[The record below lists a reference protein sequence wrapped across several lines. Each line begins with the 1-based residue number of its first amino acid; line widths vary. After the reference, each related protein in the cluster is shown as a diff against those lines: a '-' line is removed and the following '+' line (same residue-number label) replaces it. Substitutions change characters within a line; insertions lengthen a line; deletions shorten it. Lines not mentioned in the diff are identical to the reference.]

1 MNRKKKLTVNQL
13 AVGNLKMRKKQ
24 YTVLIVGIILSIA
37 FSASI
42 LFFFTASRES
52 TKERRLNRV
61 GEQQFIV
68 LDSENKDFLSD
79 LYSVSSDVQTATAK
93 NVAFVYLTEEEREHG
108 MCVAVA
114 DEAFRTMTR
123 QTLASGRLPVSEGE
137 IAVEVSALSKMQ
149 LDVAVG
155 DTFTVFAEIPDGNG
169 GVFETQEQTYTLV
182 GILTDKR
189 RSLRLEHGWIR
200 EYYSVYNDYPAAYL
214 ADGETVAPGGKAVQL
229 TYGKWDQSTGKMVT
243 KLYNETAFTEQEVSH
258 NTEFF
263 YDGYY
268 ITEDTAGF
276 DTLYTLCFLGVVLVV
291 GSCFGIVSAFN
302 MNLQERRR
310 QIGLLRAVGTTKRQ
324 IVNIFGREA
333 FLIAL
338 CSVPAGLLI
347 SYVGVFIIVKIMG
360 DGYSFKPAWYVFAL
374 SALLGIAVVMLAA
387 ILPLLYATRIT
398 PMQALRNTDISVRM
412 KHKKIKMKT
421 EFRAPQL
428 LASREI
434 RLRGVKQSGMAVFLS
449 FGILLATLGT
459 SALLEEFSDTFR
471 NPTDFFIGAQQSY
484 LYGWINVDD
493 DAQWFT
499 ENDVNRV
506 RANPY
511 VEDVYVS
518 RATNVC
524 LDAGMPTPYML
535 QCAGRYAYEFPD
547 LTEDFDTT
555 ITFAPDAA
563 EMVVLPQMQEFLN
576 NLELPETAF
585 TFPLIVVD
593 DKAAEALLEV
603 CYEGKGDMD
612 DIHAGK
618 QVIMIAPKGYYMQM
632 HPSGGW
638 GSNSITARTTQKELD
653 NATRV
658 VYKDAF
664 YPGDKM
670 TLHWLNGPL
679 EYEEY
684 LGTDKIK
691 HIVKEIEI
699 GAVADGAGIDSM
711 QEYHSQGIYN
721 TTCVVTTE
729 RGMRALGIDAG
740 VRNMDVNLIDNTD
753 ETAQTTVKTLLD
765 EVGTR
770 VNYYYLFSNYE
781 WAQEMRQDRAEVVIM
796 LFALLALFFCITAA
810 TLCNTTNARIRENKR
825 IIGTLRAVGA
835 SAADLRKIYWLQYL
849 YVFGIGCGVGYG
861 GTALFR
867 FGIFVYEKIMQT
879 TFFMHSI
886 TLWPSFVFVGAL
898 LAVCV
903 LNLAVRLRR
912 ETKNSIVENIRE
924 L

>member
-1 MNRKKKLTVNQL
+1 MNRKHKLTVNQL

-24 YTVLIVGIILSIA
+24 YIVLIVGIILSIA

-42 LFFFTASRES
+42 LFFYTASRES
-52 TKERRLNRV
+52 TEERRKENL

-68 LDSENKDFLSD
+68 FDSEGIDLSA
-79 LYSVSSDVQTATAK
+79 LYKVNPNLETATVK
-93 NVAFVYLTEEEREHG
+93 NVAFAYLTAEEREYG
-108 MCVAVA
+108 MCIAVA
-114 DEAFRTMTR
+114 DEEFRIMSR
-123 QTLASGRLPVSEGE
+123 QTLADGRLPETEGE

-149 LDVAVG
+149 LDVQLG

-169 GVFETQEQTYTLV
+169 GVLETVEQTYTLV
-182 GILTDKR
+182 GILTDKCR
-189 RSLRLEHGWIR
+189 RLRYEHGWSR
-200 EYYSVYNDYPAAYL
+200 EHYTVYNDYPAAYL
-214 ADGETVAPGGKAVQL
+214 ADTATVSPGGKAVQL
-229 TYGKWDQSTGKMVT
+229 TYGKWDQSTGRMVT
-243 KLYNETAFTEQEVSH
+243 KLYNETAFTEQEVSY

-268 ITEDTAGF
+268 SAEDTTGF
-276 DTLYTLCFLGVVLVV
+276 DMLYLMCFLGAVLVV

-347 SYVGVFIIVKIMG
+347 SYFGVWIAVKVMG
-360 DGYSFKPAWYVFAL
+360 DGYSFKPAWYVFVL

-387 ILPLLYATRIT
+387 MIPLLTATRIT
-398 PMQALRNTDISVRM
+398 PMQALRNTDIAVKM
-412 KHKKIKMKT
+412 KRRKIKT
-421 EFRAPQL
+421 QTQFRAPNL

-449 FGILLATLGT
+449 LGILLATLGT
-459 SALLEEFSDTFR
+459 SALLEEFKDSFR
-471 NPTDFFIGAQQSY
+471 SPTDFYLVAQQSY
-484 LYGWINVDD
+484 LYGWVNVDD

-499 ENDVNRV
+499 ESDTARIL
-506 RANPY
+506 ANPY
-511 VEDVYVS
+511 VKDMYIS
-518 RATNVC
+518 RATSVC
-524 LDAGMPTPYML
+524 LDAGYLTPYMMHT
-535 QCAGRYAYEFPD
+535 AGQYAYDFGELD
-547 LTEDFDTT
+547 DNFDTT
-555 ITFAPDAA
+555 IMFAPDV
-563 EMVVLPQMQEFLN
+563 EDMTILPAMREFLN
-576 NLELPETAF
+576 KTELPDTAF
-585 TFPLIVVD
+585 TSTLFVVD
-593 DKAAEALLEV
+593 DKAAEALLENSL
-603 CYEGKGDMD
+603 EGNADLD
-612 DIHAGK
+612 DIHSGK
-618 QVIMIAPKGYYMQM
+618 QVIMVAPKGYYMIV
-632 HPSGGW
+632 HGNGGW
-638 GSNSITARTTQKELD
+638 GSSSITSRTTKQQLD
-653 NATRV
+653 SAERV

-664 YPGDKM
+664 YAGDKM

-684 LGTDKIK
+684 LGTDKVT
-691 HIVKEIEI
+691 HIVKEVEI
-699 GAVADGAGIDSM
+699 GAVVDSDGMDGI
-711 QEYHSQGIYN
+711 EAYHSQGMFTNGAVI
-721 TTCVVTTE
+721 TTE
-729 RGMRALGIDAG
+729 RGMRAMGIDAG
-740 VRNMDVNLIDNTD
+740 IRNIDVNLYDNTD
-753 ETAQTTVKTLLD
+753 ETAQTTVNNLLK

-770 VNYYYLFSNYE
+770 VTYYYLFSNYE
-781 WAQEMRQDRAEVVIM
+781 YAQLIEQDRAEVVIM
-796 LFALLALFFCITAA
+796 LTALLMLFFCITAA
-810 TLCNTTNARIRENKR
+810 TLCNTTNARIRESRR

-879 TFFMHSI
+879 TFFMHNI

-898 LAVCV
+898 LTVCV

>member
-1 MNRKKKLTVNQL
+1 MNRKHKLTVNQL

-24 YTVLIVGIILSIA
+24 YIVLIVGIILSIA

-52 TKERRLNRV
+52 TEERRLNRV

-79 LYSVSSDVQTATAK
+79 LYSVSDNVQTATAK

-114 DEAFRTMTR
+114 NEDFRIMTR
-123 QTLASGRLPVSEGE
+123 QTLVEGRLPETEGE
-137 IAVEVSALSKMQ
+137 IAVEVSALTQMQ
-149 LDVAVG
+149 LDADVG
-155 DTFTVFAEIPDGNG
+155 DTFTLFAEIPDGNG
-169 GVFETQEQTYTLV
+169 GVLETVEQTYTLV

-189 RSLRLEHGWIR
+189 RSLRFEHGWDR
-200 EYYSVYNDYPAAYL
+200 EDYSVYNDYPAAYL
-214 ADGETVAPGGKAVQL
+214 ADTATVAPGGKAVEL
-229 TYGKWDQSTGKMVT
+229 TYGKWNQPTGQTVT
-243 KLYNETAFTEQEVSH
+243 KLYNETDFTNKRTAGV
-258 NTEFF
+258 EFF
-263 YDGYY
+263 YEGYY
-268 ITEDTAGF
+268 TIEDTAGF

-324 IVNIFGREA
+324 IINIFGREA
-333 FLIAL
+333 FMIAL

-347 SYVGVFIIVKIMG
+347 SYAGVFIIVKIMG
-360 DGYSFKPAWYVFAL
+360 EGYSFRPAWYVFVL
-374 SALLGIAVVMLAA
+374 SALLGMAVVMLAA
-387 ILPLLYATRIT
+387 MIPLLYATRIT

-412 KHKKIKMKT
+412 KHKKIKGKT
-421 EFRAPQL
+421 QFNAPQL
-428 LASREI
+428 LASREL
-434 RLRGVKQSGMAVFLS
+434 RLRGAKQSGMAFFLS
-449 FGILLATLGT
+449 LGILLATLGT
-459 SALLEEFSDTFR
+459 SALVEEFSDTFR

-493 DAQWFT
+493 ATQWFT

-506 RANPY
+506 RVNPY
-511 VEDVYVS
+511 VEDVYIS

-524 LDAGMPTPYML
+524 LDAGMTTPYML
-535 QCAGRYAYEFPD
+535 QCAGQYAYEFPD

-664 YPGDKM
+664 YPGDKL

-679 EYEEY
+679 EYEKY

-740 VRNMDVNLIDNTD
+740 VRNMDINLIDNTD

-796 LFALLALFFCITAA
+796 LTALLMLFFCITAA
-810 TLCNTTNARIRENKR
+810 TLCNTTNARIRESRR

-835 SAADLRKIYWLQYL
+835 SAADLRKMYWLQYL

-879 TFFMHSI
+879 TFFMHHI

>member
-1 MNRKKKLTVNQL
+1 MNQKHKLTVTQL
-13 AVGNLKMRKKQ
+13 AAGNLKMRKKQ
-24 YTVLIVGIILSIA
+24 YILLIVGIILSIA

-52 TKERRLNRV
+52 TKERRLNRL

-68 LDSENKDFLSD
+68 LDSADKDLSA
-79 LYSVSSDVQTATAK
+79 LYKVSSDVQTATAK

-169 GVFETQEQTYTLV
+169 DVFETQEQTYTLV

-229 TYGKWDQSTGKMVT
+229 TYGKWDQSTGRMVT
-243 KLYNETAFTEQEVSH
+243 KLYNETAFTEQEVSY

-535 QCAGRYAYEFPD
+535 QCAGQYAYEFPD

-638 GSNSITARTTQKELD
+638 GSNSITARTTQKELN

-684 LGTDKIK
+684 LGTDKIT
-691 HIVKEIEI
+691 HVVKEIEI

-740 VRNMDVNLIDNTD
+740 VRNMDVNLIDNSD
-753 ETAQTTVKTLLD
+753 ETAQSTVKTLLD

-770 VNYYYLFSNYE
+770 VNSYYLFSNYE
-781 WAQEMRQDRAEVVIM
+781 WAQEVRQDRAEVVIM

-810 TLCNTTNARIRENKR
+810 TLCNTTNARIRESRR